1 MLGPWWLL
9 PAVLG
14 TIIGLLIGSLAVWY
28 YRERE
33 GIDEQVA
40 AMLSDTDRG
49 PVEFEAPNLSLTPMD
64 WIRAGRHLQ
73 KQRKAA
79 KRGWVKWY
87 RIGSNMS
94 SPKWVAPDRD
104 GSGLP
109 KTTVDGEPYY
119 FNPEAMVIDERTGAY
134 VAVHRDG
141 ESDPINLQDPAY
153 PGIETDLM
161 ERTINMEAESDPPGF
176 LDGLGGMSMQTLLW
190 IAIGVSFVIY
200 AGMRYLG

>member
-1 MLGPWWLL
+1 MIPIPTWLL
-9 PAVLG
+9 SAIAALV
-14 TIIGLLIGSLAVWY
+14 IGVGIGATTTWY

-33 GIDEQVA
+33 SLDEQVA
-40 AMLSDTDRG
+40 AKLDEIPHG
-49 PVEFEAPNLSLTPMD
+49 PVEFEGVTISLSPLD

-79 KRGWVKWY
+79 KKGWVKWY

-94 SPKWVAPDRD
+94 APKWVAPKRE

-109 KTTVDGEPYY
+109 KVTVNGEPYY
-119 FNPEAMVIDERTGAY
+119 FNPDAMITDAETGAY
-134 VAVHRDG
+134 VAVHREG

-153 PGIETDLM
+153 PGIEADLM

-176 LDGLGGMSMQTLLW
+176 FDSFGMSTQTLMW
-190 IAIGVSFVIY
+190 VAIGGSFIVY
-200 AGMRYLG
+200 AAFRYLG